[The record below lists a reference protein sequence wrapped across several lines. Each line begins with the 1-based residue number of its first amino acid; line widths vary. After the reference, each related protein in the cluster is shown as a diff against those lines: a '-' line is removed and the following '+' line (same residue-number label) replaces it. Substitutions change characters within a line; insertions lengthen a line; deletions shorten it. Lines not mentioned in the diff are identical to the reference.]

1 MQPLICYLLVLQVA
15 EFCINWSRTSSF
27 AAHIKKKIKK
37 QRFPGAL
44 WLFRIFQEICK
55 KSPAMYS
62 LKMQAAGYINVW
74 TVIKIVLVSVFK
86 FNYQYLESLQTIFV
100 FQYVLKMFSA

>member
-1 MQPLICYLLVLQVA
+1 
-15 EFCINWSRTSSF
+15 
-27 AAHIKKKIKK
+27 
-37 QRFPGAL
+37 
-44 WLFRIFQEICK
+44 
-55 KSPAMYS
+55 MYS

-100 FQYVLKMFSA
+100 FQYVL